1 MPASEKNKQNLKEA
15 VNESY
20 ERVKAKD
27 PDRMKNLAK
36 KIISS
41 RSTAQDTNSP
51 STSSEPEQ
59 TPEQAPK
66 KSRSENKAAVQ
77 RTLELMRKQKGQ

>member
-27 PDRMKNLAK
+27 PDKMKNLAK
-36 KIISS
+36 KIISES
-41 RSTAQDTNSP
+41 SSTTATTP
-51 STSSEPEQ
+51 SSESTQ